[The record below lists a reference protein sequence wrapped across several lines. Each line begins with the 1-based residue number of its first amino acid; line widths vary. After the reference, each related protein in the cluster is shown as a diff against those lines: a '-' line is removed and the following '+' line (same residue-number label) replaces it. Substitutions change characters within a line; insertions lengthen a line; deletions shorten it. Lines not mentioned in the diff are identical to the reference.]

1 MKTTTN
7 KQDESNATGNNYVV
21 VATKINRTS
30 AEQLARIAKAKGLTI
45 YELIQMVC
53 DTLIRYMDDSHNLT
67 VEMEQAMRI
76 FEHMIGWAD
85 ALNLADPT
93 IRKEIVQAVYIFQD
107 ADGKKHGLRASMVT
121 KPFIGLWGQ
130 TENVMT
136 IFENMFNILM
146 PDLFTKLTRAKII
159 LNCNTVTEVVNM
171 LADAEVLAHLD
182 DEYRQE
188 FEDANRVVNKD
199 YAFGNRTVVKHHRTP
214 DSVASDLR
222 IKFADDDRAVAEKE
236 ACL

>member
-1 MKTTTN
+1 MDKYEN
-7 KQDESNATGNNYVV
+7 GYEV
-21 VATKINRTS
+21 VATKIRK
-30 AEQLARIAKAKGLTI
+30 EAKDRLEALCNSRGMTKYDL
-45 YELIQMVC
+45 LQMMC

-199 YAFGNRTVVKHHRTP
+199 YAFGNRTLVKHHRTP